1 MEEDLRWNQERCHER
16 VSGRKAAG
24 NVSVLLPHG
33 RRCGRSACPFDSLQ
47 YEINALEL
55 MIVPEFFISQVL
67 FPFTG
72 FSADRIWSGFDSDQ
86 SKEHVRPEHR

>member
-47 YEINALEL
+47 INALEL
-55 MIVPEFFISQVL
+55 MTVPEFFY
-67 FPFTG
+67 FTG
-72 FSADRIWSGFDSDQ
+72 IISF
-86 SKEHVRPEHR
+86 HRFFC